1 MASSA
6 TDRWLP
12 SATRER
18 LAQRAALLAT
28 VRQFFKM
35 RSVLEVET
43 PMLVNAAVTDV
54 NLRPVELVLGERRLF
69 LQTSPEYAMK
79 RLLAASMGDVYQLC
93 KVVRGDE
100 RSRVHNPEFT
110 MLEWYRVGFEMTGL
124 IQEVAALLDALVT
137 RAGGTARA
145 LRQVSYREVFQTSL
159 QVDPLEA
166 STEDLAKIAA
176 AHRLTGHNLTELGR
190 DELLDFLMGAVIGP
204 TLGRGEWLALTHYPA
219 SQAALA
225 QLDPA
230 DPRVALRFE
239 IYADGIEL
247 ANGFQE
253 LADANEQRARFMAD
267 NAARR
272 TQGLPQMPIDEPLL
286 AALEAGLPACSGVAL
301 GFDRAMMV
309 AVGAKRIDE
318 VISFTIEYA

>member
-1 MASSA
+1 M
-6 TDRWLP
+6 DHWLP
-12 SATRER
+12 TATRER

-28 VRQFFKM
+28 VRQFFES
-35 RSVLEVET
+35 RSALEVDT
-43 PMLVNAAVTDV
+43 PVLVNAAVTDV
-54 NLRPVELVLGERRLF
+54 NLRPVELTLGDRRLF

-79 RLLAASMGDVYQLC
+79 RLLAAGLGDVYQLC

-100 RSRVHNPEFT
+100 RSRLHNPEFT
-110 MLEWYRVGFEMTGL
+110 MLEWYRVGLDMASL
-124 IQEVAALLDALVT
+124 IGEVAALLDALVIRT
-137 RAGGTARA
+137 GGTARP
-145 LRQVSYREVFQTSL
+145 LRRVSYREVFQATL
-159 QVDPLEA
+159 QIDPLEA
-166 STEDLAKIAA
+166 PTASLVQIAV
-176 AHRLTGHNLTELGR
+176 AHGLTRDNLTNLSR
-190 DELLDFLMGAVIGP
+190 DEVLDFLMGVVIGP

-225 QLDPA
+225 QLDSR

-253 LADANEQRARFMAD
+253 LADAREQRARFLAD
-267 NAARR
+267 NAARAA
-272 TQGLPQMPIDEPLL
+272 QGLPQMPIDEALL

-301 GFDRAMMV
+301 GFDRAVMI

-318 VISFTIEYA
+318 VVSFTIENA

>member
-1 MASSA
+1 MSHWRP
-6 TDRWLP
+6 T
-12 SATRER
+12 ATRER
-18 LAQRAALLAT
+18 LAQRAALLAA
-28 VRQFFKM
+28 VRQFFAA

-54 NLRPVELVLGERRLF
+54 NLRPVELALGDRRIF

-79 RLLAASMGDVYQLC
+79 RLLAAGVGDVYQLC

-100 RSRVHNPEFT
+100 RSRLHNPEFT
-110 MLEWYRVGFEMTGL
+110 MLEWYRIGFDMASL
-124 IQEVAALLDALVT
+124 IQEVAALLDTLVT
-137 RAGGTARA
+137 RVGGSARP
-145 LRQVSYREVFQTSL
+145 LRQVSFQTSL
-159 QVDPLEA
+159 RIDPLDA
-166 STEDLAKIAA
+166 STEDITKLAV
-176 AHRLTGHNLTELGR
+176 AHGLAGHGLTELSR

-225 QLDPA
+225 QLDPV

-272 TQGLPQMPIDEPLL
+272 AQGLPEMPIDEPLL
-286 AALEAGLPACSGVAL
+286 DALEAGLPACSGVAL
-301 GFDRAMMV
+301 GFDRAVMV
-309 AVGAKRIDE
+309 AVGVKRIDE
-318 VISFTIEYA
+318 VVSFTIENA

>member
-1 MASSA
+1 MGH
-6 TDRWLP
+6 WLP
-12 SATRER
+12 TATRER

-28 VRQFFKM
+28 VRQFFES
-35 RSVLEVET
+35 RSVLEVDT
-43 PMLVNAAVTDV
+43 PVLVNAAVTDV
-54 NLRPVELVLGERRLF
+54 NLRPVELTLGDRRLF

-79 RLLAASMGDVYQLC
+79 RLLAAGLGDVYQLC

-100 RSRVHNPEFT
+100 RSRLHNPEFT
-110 MLEWYRVGFEMTGL
+110 MLEWYRVGLDMASL
-124 IQEVAALLDALVT
+124 IGEVAALLDALVIRT
-137 RAGGTARA
+137 GGTARP
-145 LRQVSYREVFQTSL
+145 LRRVSYREVFQATL
-159 QVDPLEA
+159 QIDPLEA
-166 STEDLAKIAA
+166 PTASLVQIAV
-176 AHRLTGHNLTELGR
+176 AHGLTRDNLTNLSR
-190 DELLDFLMGAVIGP
+190 DEVLDFLMGVVIGP

-225 QLDPA
+225 QLDSR

-253 LADANEQRARFMAD
+253 LADAREQRARFLAD
-267 NAARR
+267 NAARAA
-272 TQGLPQMPIDEPLL
+272 QGLPQMPIDEALL

-301 GFDRAMMV
+301 GFDRAVMI

-318 VISFTIEYA
+318 VVSFTIENA

>member
-1 MASSA
+1 MTSSA

-28 VRQFFKM
+28 VRQFFET

-54 NLRPVELVLGERRLF
+54 NLRPVELGLGERRLF

-79 RLLAASMGDVYQLC
+79 RLLAAGMGDVYQLC
-93 KVVRGDE
+93 KVVRADE
-100 RSRVHNPEFT
+100 RSRLHNPEFT
-110 MLEWYRVGFEMTGL
+110 MLEWYRVGLEMAGL

-137 RAGGTARA
+137 RVGGTARA
-145 LRQVSYREVFQTSL
+145 LRQVTYREVFQTSL
-159 QVDPLEA
+159 QIDPLEVP
-166 STEDLAKIAA
+166 TEDLAKIAA
-176 AHRLTGHNLTELGR
+176 THGLTGHNLTGLGR

-204 TLGRGEWLALTHYPA
+204 TLGQGEWLALTHYPA

-253 LADANEQRARFMAD
+253 LSDANEQRERFMAD

-272 TQGLPQMPIDEPLL
+272 AQGLPQMPIDERLL

-301 GFDRAMMV
+301 GFDRTMMV

-318 VISFTIEYA
+318 VVSFTIEYA

>member
-1 MASSA
+1 MGH
-6 TDRWLP
+6 WLP
-12 SATRER
+12 TATRER

-28 VRQFFKM
+28 VRQFFES
-35 RSVLEVET
+35 RSALEVDT
-43 PMLVNAAVTDV
+43 PVLVNAAVTDV
-54 NLRPVELVLGERRLF
+54 NLRPVELTLGDRRLF

-79 RLLAASMGDVYQLC
+79 RLLAAGLGDVYQLC

-100 RSRVHNPEFT
+100 RSRLHNPEFT
-110 MLEWYRVGFEMTGL
+110 MLEWYRVGLDMASL
-124 IQEVAALLDALVT
+124 IGEVAALLDALVIRT
-137 RAGGTARA
+137 GGTARP
-145 LRQVSYREVFQTSL
+145 LRRVSYREVFQATL
-159 QVDPLEA
+159 QIDPLEA
-166 STEDLAKIAA
+166 PTASLVQIAV
-176 AHRLTGHNLTELGR
+176 AHGLTRDNLTNLSR
-190 DELLDFLMGAVIGP
+190 DEVLDFLMGVVIGP

-225 QLDPA
+225 QLDSR

-253 LADANEQRARFMAD
+253 LADAREQRARFLAD
-267 NAARR
+267 NAARAA
-272 TQGLPQMPIDEPLL
+272 QGLPQMPIDEALL

-301 GFDRAMMV
+301 GFDRAVMI

-318 VISFTIEYA
+318 VVSFTIENA

>member
-28 VRQFFKM
+28 VRQFFET

-79 RLLAASMGDVYQLC
+79 RLLAAGMGDVYQLC

-110 MLEWYRVGFEMTGL
+110 MLEWYRVGFEMTDL

-137 RAGGTARA
+137 RVGGAARA
-145 LRQVSYREVFQTSL
+145 LRQVTYREVFQTSL

-176 AHRLTGHNLTELGR
+176 AHGLTGHNLTELDR

-267 NAARR
+267 NAARCA
-272 TQGLPQMPIDEPLL
+272 QGLPEMPIDEPLL

-318 VISFTIEYA
+318 VVSFTIENA

>member
-28 VRQFFKM
+28 VRQFFET

-54 NLRPVELVLGERRLF
+54 SLRPVELVLGERRLF

-79 RLLAASMGDVYQLC
+79 RLLAAGMGDVYQLC

-137 RAGGTARA
+137 RVGGKARA
-145 LRQVSYREVFQTSL
+145 LRRVSYREVFQTSL
-159 QVDPLEA
+159 QIDPLGA

-176 AHRLTGHNLTELGR
+176 AHGLTGHNLTELGR

-318 VISFTIEYA
+318 VVSFTIEYA

>member
-28 VRQFFKM
+28 VRQFFET

-79 RLLAASMGDVYQLC
+79 RLLAAGMGDVYQLC

>member
-28 VRQFFKM
+28 VRQFFET

-79 RLLAASMGDVYQLC
+79 RLLAAGMGDVYQLC

-110 MLEWYRVGFEMTGL
+110 MLEWYRVGFEMTDL

-137 RAGGTARA
+137 RVGGAARA
-145 LRQVSYREVFQTSL
+145 LRQVTYREVFQTSL

-176 AHRLTGHNLTELGR
+176 AHGLTGHNLTELDR

-225 QLDPA
+225 QLDPS

-253 LADANEQRARFMAD
+253 LADAHEQRARFMTD

-272 TQGLPQMPIDEPLL
+272 AQGLPPMPIDERLL
-286 AALEAGLPACSGVAL
+286 AALESGLPACSGVAL
-301 GFDRAMMV
+301 GFDRAVMV
-309 AVGAKRIDE
+309 AVGARQIDE
-318 VISFTIEYA
+318 VIAFPIENA

>member
-1 MASSA
+1 M
-6 TDRWLP
+6 DRWHP

-28 VRQFFKM
+28 VRQFFES
-35 RSVLEVET
+35 RSVLEVDT
-43 PMLVNAAVTDV
+43 PILVNAAVTDV
-54 NLRPVELVLGERRLF
+54 NLRPVELALGDRRLF

-79 RLLAASMGDVYQLC
+79 RLLAAGMGDVYQLC

-100 RSRVHNPEFT
+100 RGRLHNPEFT
-110 MLEWYRVGFEMTGL
+110 MLEWYRVGFDMARL
-124 IQEVAALLDALVT
+124 IEEVAALLNALVARVGSTT
-137 RAGGTARA
+137 RP
-145 LRQVSYREVFQTSL
+145 LKQVSYREVFQKSL
-159 QVDPLEA
+159 QLDPLEA
-166 STEDLAKIAA
+166 STETLLKTAV
-176 AHRLTGHNLTELGR
+176 AHGLTGHGVHEVGR
-190 DELLDFLMGAVIGP
+190 DELLDFLMGTVIGP
-204 TLGRGEWLALTHYPA
+204 TLGQGEWLALTHYPA

-225 QLDPA
+225 QLDPT

-239 IYADGIEL
+239 IYAEGIEL

-253 LADANEQRARFMAD
+253 LADPKEQRARFMAD

-272 TQGLPQMPIDEPLL
+272 AQGLPQMPIDEPLL

-301 GFDRAMMV
+301 GFDRAVMI

-318 VISFTIEYA
+318 VMSFTIEHA

>member
-18 LAQRAALLAT
+18 LAKRAALLAT
-28 VRQFFKM
+28 VRQFFET

-54 NLRPVELVLGERRLF
+54 DLRPVELALGDRRLF

-79 RLLAASMGDVYQLC
+79 RLLAAGIGDVYQLC

-100 RSRVHNPEFT
+100 RSRLHNPEFT
-110 MLEWYRVGFEMTGL
+110 ILEWYRVGFEMTGL

-137 RAGGTARA
+137 RVGSTARA
-145 LRQVSYREVFQTSL
+145 LRLVSYREVFQTSL
-159 QVDPLEA
+159 QIDPLDA

-176 AHRLTGHNLTELGR
+176 THGLTGHHLTTLGR

-267 NAARR
+267 NATRCA
-272 TQGLPQMPIDEPLL
+272 QGLPEMPIDEPLL

-301 GFDRAMMV
+301 GFDRAMMI
-309 AVGAKRIDE
+309 AVGAQNIDE
-318 VISFTIEYA
+318 VVSFTIETA

>member
-1 MASSA
+1 M
-6 TDRWLP
+6 DRWLP

-28 VRQFFKM
+28 VRQFFES
-35 RSVLEVET
+35 RSVLEVDT
-43 PMLVNAAVTDV
+43 PILVNAAVTDV
-54 NLRPVELVLGERRLF
+54 NLRPVELTLGDRRLF

-79 RLLAASMGDVYQLC
+79 RLLAAGLGDVYQLC

-100 RSRVHNPEFT
+100 RSRLHNPEFT
-110 MLEWYRVGFEMTGL
+110 MLEWYRVGLDMASL
-124 IQEVAALLDALVT
+124 IDEVAALLDALVIRT
-137 RAGGTARA
+137 GGTARP
-145 LRQVSYREVFQTSL
+145 LRRVSYREAFQATL
-159 QVDPLEA
+159 QIDPLEA
-166 STEDLAKIAA
+166 STASLVQIAV
-176 AHRLTGHNLTELGR
+176 AHGLTRDNLTDLSR
-190 DELLDFLMGAVIGP
+190 DEVLDFLMGVVIGP

-225 QLDPA
+225 QLDPK

-253 LADANEQRARFMAD
+253 LADAREQRARFLAD
-267 NAARR
+267 NAAR
-272 TQGLPQMPIDEPLL
+272 TAQGLPQMLIDEALL

-301 GFDRAMMV
+301 GFDRAVMI

-318 VISFTIEYA
+318 VVSFTIENA

>member
-1 MASSA
+1 M
-6 TDRWLP
+6 
-12 SATRER
+12 
-18 LAQRAALLAT
+18 QRAALLAT
-28 VRQFFKM
+28 VRQFFEA

-54 NLRPVELVLGERRLF
+54 NLRPVELALGDRRLF

-79 RLLAASMGDVYQLC
+79 RLLAAGVGDVYQLC

-100 RSRVHNPEFT
+100 RSRLHNPEFT
-110 MLEWYRVGFEMTGL
+110 MLEWYRLGFDMASL
-124 IQEVAALLDALVT
+124 IQEVAALLDTLAT
-137 RAGGTARA
+137 RAGGAPRSLRSMTYRQAFELA
-145 LRQVSYREVFQTSL
+145 LQI
-159 QVDPLEA
+159 DPLEVP
-166 STEDLAKIAA
+166 TERLAKIAA
-176 AHRLTGHNLTELGR
+176 VHGLTGDHLTELGR

-239 IYADGIEL
+239 IYAEGIEL

-253 LADANEQRARFMAD
+253 LADANEQRARFIAD
-267 NAARR
+267 NEARR
-272 TQGLPQMPIDEPLL
+272 AQGLPQMPIDEPLL

-301 GFDRAMMV
+301 GFDRAVMV

-318 VISFTIEYA
+318 VVSFTIENA

>member
-28 VRQFFKM
+28 VRQFFET

-54 NLRPVELVLGERRLF
+54 SLRPVELVLGERRLF

-79 RLLAASMGDVYQLC
+79 RLLAAGMGDVYQLC

-137 RAGGTARA
+137 RVGGKARA
-145 LRQVSYREVFQTSL
+145 LRRVSYREVFQTSL
-159 QVDPLEA
+159 QIDPLDA

-176 AHRLTGHNLTELGR
+176 AHGLTGHNLTELGR

-318 VISFTIEYA
+318 VVSFTIEYA

>member
-1 MASSA
+1 M
-6 TDRWLP
+6 DRWRP

-28 VRQFFKM
+28 VRQFFES
-35 RSVLEVET
+35 RSVLEVDT
-43 PMLVNAAVTDV
+43 PILVNAAVTDV
-54 NLRPVELVLGERRLF
+54 NLRPVELTLGDRRLF

-79 RLLAASMGDVYQLC
+79 RLLAAGMGDVYQLC

-100 RSRVHNPEFT
+100 RSRAHNPEFT
-110 MLEWYRVGFEMTGL
+110 MLEWYRVGLDMARL
-124 IQEVAALLDALVT
+124 IEEVAALLNALVA
-137 RAGGTARA
+137 RVGGTARP
-145 LRQVSYREVFQTSL
+145 LRRVTYREVFQKSL
-159 QVDPLEA
+159 QLDPLEA
-166 STEDLAKIAA
+166 STDTLLKTAV
-176 AHRLTGHNLTELGR
+176 AHGLTGHGVHELGR
-190 DELLDFLMGAVIGP
+190 DELLDFLMGTVIGP
-204 TLGRGEWLALTHYPA
+204 TLGQGEWLALTHYPA

-239 IYADGIEL
+239 MYAEGIEL

-253 LADANEQRARFMAD
+253 LADPKEQRARFMAD

-272 TQGLPQMPIDEPLL
+272 AQSLPQMPIDEPLL

-301 GFDRAMMV
+301 GFDRAVMI

-318 VISFTIEYA
+318 VISFTIEHA

>member
-1 MASSA
+1 M
-6 TDRWLP
+6 DRWRP
-12 SATRER
+12 TATRER
-18 LAQRAALLAT
+18 LVQRAALLTT
-28 VRQFFKM
+28 VRQFFES

-54 NLRPVELVLGERRLF
+54 NLRPVELALGDRRLF

-79 RLLAASMGDVYQLC
+79 RLLAAGMGDVYQLC

-100 RSRVHNPEFT
+100 RSRLHNPEFT
-110 MLEWYRVGFEMTGL
+110 MLEWYRVGFDIAGL
-124 IQEVAALLDALVT
+124 IGEVAALLDALVT
-137 RAGGTARA
+137 RVGGAARA

-159 QVDPLEA
+159 QIDPLEA
-166 STEDLAKIAA
+166 STDELAKLAVTHGLA
-176 AHRLTGHNLTELGR
+176 GHGVTQLSR
-190 DELLDFLMGAVIGP
+190 DELLDFLMGAKIGP

-253 LADANEQRARFMAD
+253 LADAGEQRARFMAD
-267 NAARR
+267 NAARCA
-272 TQGLPQMPIDEPLL
+272 QGLPEMPIDEPLL

-318 VISFTIEYA
+318 VVSFTIENA

>member
-28 VRQFFKM
+28 VRQFFET

-54 NLRPVELVLGERRLF
+54 SLRPVELVLGERRLF

-79 RLLAASMGDVYQLC
+79 RLLAAGMGDVYQLC

>member
-1 MASSA
+1 M
-6 TDRWLP
+6 DRWPP

-18 LAQRAALLAT
+18 LVQRAALLAT
-28 VRQFFKM
+28 VRQFFEA

-43 PMLVNAAVTDV
+43 PILVNAAVTDA
-54 NLRPVELVLGERRLF
+54 NLRPVELALGDRRLF

-79 RLLAASMGDVYQLC
+79 RLLAAGVGDVYQLC

-100 RSRVHNPEFT
+100 RSRLHNPEFT
-110 MLEWYRVGFEMTGL
+110 MLEWYRLGFDMSQL
-124 IQEVAALLDALVT
+124 VREVAALLDALAT
-137 RAGGTARA
+137 RAGGAPRP
-145 LRQVSYREVFQTSL
+145 LRSMTYRQAFESTL
-159 QVDPLEA
+159 QIDPLEA
-166 STEDLAKIAA
+166 PTEMLAQIAA
-176 AHRLTGHNLTELGR
+176 VHGLTGDRLTELGR

-225 QLDPA
+225 QLDPD

-239 IYADGIEL
+239 IYAEGIEL

-253 LADANEQRARFMAD
+253 LADANEQRTRFMAD

-272 TQGLPQMPIDEPLL
+272 AQGLPQMPIDESFL

-301 GFDRAMMV
+301 GFDRAVMV

-318 VISFTIEYA
+318 VVSFTIENA

>member
-1 MASSA
+1 M
-6 TDRWLP
+6 DRWRP

-28 VRQFFKM
+28 VRQFFES
-35 RSVLEVET
+35 RSVLEVDT
-43 PMLVNAAVTDV
+43 PILVNAAVTDV
-54 NLRPVELVLGERRLF
+54 NLRPVELTLGDRRLF

-79 RLLAASMGDVYQLC
+79 RLLAAGVSDVYQLC

-100 RSRVHNPEFT
+100 RSRLHNPEFT
-110 MLEWYRVGFEMTGL
+110 MLEWYRVGFDMARL
-124 IQEVAALLDALVT
+124 IEEVAALLNALVA
-137 RAGGTARA
+137 RVGGAARP
-145 LRQVSYREVFQTSL
+145 LRRVSYREVFQTSL
-159 QVDPLEA
+159 QLDPLEA
-166 STEDLAKIAA
+166 PTETLLKTAVAYG
-176 AHRLTGHNLTELGR
+176 LTGHGVHKLGR
-190 DELLDFLMGAVIGP
+190 DELLDFLMGTVIGP

-239 IYADGIEL
+239 MYAEGIEL

-253 LADANEQRARFMAD
+253 LADPKEQRARFMAD

-272 TQGLPQMPIDEPLL
+272 AQSLPQMPIDEPLL

-301 GFDRAMMV
+301 GFDRAVMI

-318 VISFTIEYA
+318 VMSFTIEHA

>member
-28 VRQFFKM
+28 VRQFFET

-54 NLRPVELVLGERRLF
+54 SLRPVELVLGERRLF

-79 RLLAASMGDVYQLC
+79 RLLAAGMGDVYQLC

-110 MLEWYRVGFEMTGL
+110 MLEWYHVGFEMTGL

-137 RAGGTARA
+137 RVGGKARA
-145 LRQVSYREVFQTSL
+145 LRRVSYREVFQTSL
-159 QVDPLEA
+159 QIDPLDA

-176 AHRLTGHNLTELGR
+176 AHGLTGHNLTELGR
-190 DELLDFLMGAVIGP
+190 DELLVFLMGAVIGP

-318 VISFTIEYA
+318 VVSFTIEYA

>member
-1 MASSA
+1 M
-6 TDRWLP
+6 DHWLP
-12 SATRER
+12 TATRER

-28 VRQFFKM
+28 VRQFFES
-35 RSVLEVET
+35 RSVLEVDT
-43 PMLVNAAVTDV
+43 PVLVNAAVTDV
-54 NLRPVELVLGERRLF
+54 NLRPVELTLGDRRLF

-79 RLLAASMGDVYQLC
+79 RLLAAGLGNVYQLC

-100 RSRVHNPEFT
+100 RSRLHNPEFT
-110 MLEWYRVGFEMTGL
+110 MLEWYRVGLDMASL
-124 IQEVAALLDALVT
+124 IGEVAALLDALVIRT
-137 RAGGTARA
+137 GGTARP
-145 LRQVSYREVFQTSL
+145 LRRVSYREVFQATL
-159 QVDPLEA
+159 QIDPLEA
-166 STEDLAKIAA
+166 PTASLVQIAV
-176 AHRLTGHNLTELGR
+176 AHGLTRDNLTNLSR
-190 DELLDFLMGAVIGP
+190 DEVLDFLMGVVIGP

-225 QLDPA
+225 QLDPK

-253 LADANEQRARFMAD
+253 LADAREQRARFLAD
-267 NAARR
+267 NAARAA
-272 TQGLPQMPIDEPLL
+272 QGLPQMPIDEALL

-301 GFDRAMMV
+301 GFDRAVMI

-318 VISFTIEYA
+318 VVSFTIENA

>member
-28 VRQFFKM
+28 VRQFFEM

>member
-1 MASSA
+1 M
-6 TDRWLP
+6 DHWLP
-12 SATRER
+12 TATRER

-28 VRQFFKM
+28 VRQFFES
-35 RSVLEVET
+35 RSVLEVDT
-43 PMLVNAAVTDV
+43 PVLVNAAVTDV
-54 NLRPVELVLGERRLF
+54 NLRPVELTLGDRRLF

-79 RLLAASMGDVYQLC
+79 RLLAAGLGDVYQLC

-100 RSRVHNPEFT
+100 RSRLHNPEFT
-110 MLEWYRVGFEMTGL
+110 MLEWYRVGLDMASL
-124 IQEVAALLDALVT
+124 IDEVAALLDALVIRT
-137 RAGGTARA
+137 GGTARP
-145 LRQVSYREVFQTSL
+145 LRRVSYREVFQATL
-159 QVDPLEA
+159 QIDPLEA
-166 STEDLAKIAA
+166 PTASLVQIAV
-176 AHRLTGHNLTELGR
+176 AHGLTRDNLTNLSR
-190 DELLDFLMGAVIGP
+190 DEVLDFLMGVVIGP

-225 QLDPA
+225 QLDSR

-253 LADANEQRARFMAD
+253 LADAREQRARFLAD
-267 NAARR
+267 NAARAA
-272 TQGLPQMPIDEPLL
+272 QGLPQMPIDEALL

-301 GFDRAMMV
+301 GFDRAVMI

-318 VISFTIEYA
+318 VVSFTIENA

>member
-1 MASSA
+1 MGH
-6 TDRWLP
+6 WLP
-12 SATRER
+12 TATRER

-28 VRQFFKM
+28 VRQFFLS
-35 RSVLEVET
+35 RSVLEVDT
-43 PMLVNAAVTDV
+43 PVLVNAAVTDV
-54 NLRPVELVLGERRLF
+54 NLRPVELTLGDRRLF

-79 RLLAASMGDVYQLC
+79 RLLAAGLGDVYQLC

-100 RSRVHNPEFT
+100 RSRLHNPEFT
-110 MLEWYRVGFEMTGL
+110 MLEWYRVGLDMASL
-124 IQEVAALLDALVT
+124 IDEVAALLDALVIRT
-137 RAGGTARA
+137 GGTARP
-145 LRQVSYREVFQTSL
+145 LRRVSYREVFQATL
-159 QVDPLEA
+159 QIDPLEA
-166 STEDLAKIAA
+166 PTASLVQIAV
-176 AHRLTGHNLTELGR
+176 AHGLTRDNLTNLSR
-190 DELLDFLMGAVIGP
+190 DEVLDFLMGVVIGP

-225 QLDPA
+225 QLDSR

-253 LADANEQRARFMAD
+253 LADAREQRARFLAD
-267 NAARR
+267 NAARAA
-272 TQGLPQMPIDEPLL
+272 QGLPQMPIDEALL

-301 GFDRAMMV
+301 GFDRAVMI

-318 VISFTIEYA
+318 VVSFTIENA

>member
-1 MASSA
+1 M
-6 TDRWLP
+6 DRWLP

-28 VRQFFKM
+28 VRQFFES
-35 RSVLEVET
+35 RSVLEVDT
-43 PMLVNAAVTDV
+43 PILVNAAVTDV
-54 NLRPVELVLGERRLF
+54 NLRPVELTLGDRRLF

-79 RLLAASMGDVYQLC
+79 RLLAAGLGDVYQLC

-100 RSRVHNPEFT
+100 RSRLHNPEFT
-110 MLEWYRVGFEMTGL
+110 MLEWYRVGLDMASL
-124 IQEVAALLDALVT
+124 IDEVAALLDALVIRT
-137 RAGGTARA
+137 GGTARP
-145 LRQVSYREVFQTSL
+145 LRRVSYREAFQATL
-159 QVDPLEA
+159 QIDPLEA
-166 STEDLAKIAA
+166 PTASLVQIAV
-176 AHRLTGHNLTELGR
+176 AHGLTRDNLTDLSR
-190 DELLDFLMGAVIGP
+190 DEVLDFLMGVVIGP

-225 QLDPA
+225 QLDPK

-253 LADANEQRARFMAD
+253 LADAREQRARFLAD
-267 NAARR
+267 NAAR
-272 TQGLPQMPIDEPLL
+272 TAQGLPQMPIDEALL

-301 GFDRAMMV
+301 GFDRAVMI

-318 VISFTIEYA
+318 VVSFTIENA

>member
-1 MASSA
+1 M
-6 TDRWLP
+6 DRWHP

-28 VRQFFKM
+28 VRQFFES

-43 PMLVNAAVTDV
+43 PILVNAAVTDV
-54 NLRPVELVLGERRLF
+54 NLRPVELTLGNRRLF

-79 RLLAASMGDVYQLC
+79 RLLAAGMGDVYQLC

-100 RSRVHNPEFT
+100 RGRLHNPEFT
-110 MLEWYRVGFEMTGL
+110 MLEWYRVGFDMARL
-124 IQEVAALLDALVT
+124 IEEVAALLNALVA
-137 RAGGTARA
+137 RVDGTARP
-145 LRQVSYREVFQTSL
+145 LRRVSYREVFQTSL
-159 QVDPLEA
+159 QLDPLEA
-166 STEDLAKIAA
+166 STETLLKTAV
-176 AHRLTGHNLTELGR
+176 AHGLTGHGVHELGR
-190 DELLDFLMGAVIGP
+190 DELLDFLMGTVIGP
-204 TLGRGEWLALTHYPA
+204 TLGQGEWLALTHYPA

-225 QLDPA
+225 RLDPA

-239 IYADGIEL
+239 MYAEGIEL

-253 LADANEQRARFMAD
+253 LADAKEQRTRFMAD

-272 TQGLPQMPIDEPLL
+272 AQGLPQMPIDEPLL

-301 GFDRAMMV
+301 GFDRAVMI

-318 VISFTIEYA
+318 VMSFTIEHA

>member
-28 VRQFFKM
+28 VRQFFET

-54 NLRPVELVLGERRLF
+54 SLRPVELVLGERRLF

-79 RLLAASMGDVYQLC
+79 RLLAAGMGDVYQLC

-137 RAGGTARA
+137 RVGGKARA
-145 LRQVSYREVFQTSL
+145 LRRVSYREVFQTSL
-159 QVDPLEA
+159 QIDPLDA

-176 AHRLTGHNLTELGR
+176 AHGLTGHNLTELGR

-267 NAARR
+267 NAARCA
-272 TQGLPQMPIDEPLL
+272 QGLPQMPIDEPLL

-318 VISFTIEYA
+318 VVSFTIEYA

>member
-28 VRQFFKM
+28 VRQFFET

-100 RSRVHNPEFT
+100 RSRVHNPEVT

-137 RAGGTARA
+137 RVGGKARA

-159 QVDPLEA
+159 QVDPLDA

-176 AHRLTGHNLTELGR
+176 THGLTGHNLTELGR

-267 NAARR
+267 NAARCA
-272 TQGLPQMPIDEPLL
+272 QGLPEMPIDEPLL

-318 VISFTIEYA
+318 VVSFTIEYA

>member
-28 VRQFFKM
+28 VRQFFKA

-54 NLRPVELVLGERRLF
+54 NLRPVELALGERRLF

-79 RLLAASMGDVYQLC
+79 RLLAAGMGDVYQLC

-110 MLEWYRVGFEMTGL
+110 MLEWYRVGFEITGL
-124 IQEVAALLDALVT
+124 IREVAALLDALVT

-145 LRQVSYREVFQTSL
+145 LRQVTYREVFQTSL

-176 AHRLTGHNLTELGR
+176 AHGLTGHNLTELDR

-267 NAARR
+267 NAARCA
-272 TQGLPQMPIDEPLL
+272 QGLPEMPIDEPLL

-318 VISFTIEYA
+318 VVSFTIEYA

>member
-1 MASSA
+1 M
-6 TDRWLP
+6 DRWHP

-28 VRQFFKM
+28 VRQFFES
-35 RSVLEVET
+35 RSVLEVDT

-54 NLRPVELVLGERRLF
+54 NLRPVELTLGDRRLF

-79 RLLAASMGDVYQLC
+79 RLLAAGMGDVYQLC

-100 RSRVHNPEFT
+100 LSRLHNPEFT
-110 MLEWYRVGFEMTGL
+110 MLEWYRVGFDMARL
-124 IQEVAALLDALVT
+124 IEEVAALLNALVT
-137 RAGGTARA
+137 RVGGAARP
-145 LRQVSYREVFQTSL
+145 LRRVSYREVFQTSL
-159 QVDPLEA
+159 QLDPLEA
-166 STEDLAKIAA
+166 STETLLKTAV
-176 AHRLTGHNLTELGR
+176 AHGLTGHGVHELGR

-204 TLGRGEWLALTHYPA
+204 TLGQGEWLALTHYPA

-239 IYADGIEL
+239 MYVEGIEL

-253 LADANEQRARFMAD
+253 LADPGEQRARFMAD

-272 TQGLPQMPIDEPLL
+272 AQGLPQMPIDEPLL

-301 GFDRAMMV
+301 GFDRAVMI
-309 AVGAKRIDE
+309 AVGARRIDE
-318 VISFTIEYA
+318 VMSFTIEHA

>member
-1 MASSA
+1 
-6 TDRWLP
+6 
-12 SATRER
+12 
-18 LAQRAALLAT
+18 
-28 VRQFFKM
+28 
-35 RSVLEVET
+35 
-43 PMLVNAAVTDV
+43 MLVNAAVTDV

>member
-1 MASSA
+1 M
-6 TDRWLP
+6 
-12 SATRER
+12 
-18 LAQRAALLAT
+18 
-28 VRQFFKM
+28 
-35 RSVLEVET
+35 LEVET

-54 NLRPVELVLGERRLF
+54 NLRPVELALGDRRIF

-79 RLLAASMGDVYQLC
+79 RLLAAGVGDVYQLC

-100 RSRVHNPEFT
+100 RSRLHNPEFT
-110 MLEWYRVGFEMTGL
+110 MLEWYRIGFDMASL
-124 IQEVAALLDALVT
+124 IQEVAALLDTLVT
-137 RAGGTARA
+137 RVGGSARP

-159 QVDPLEA
+159 QIDPLDA
-166 STEDLAKIAA
+166 STEDLTKHAV
-176 AHRLTGHNLTELGR
+176 AHGLAGHGLTELTR

-253 LADANEQRARFMAD
+253 LADAGEQRARFMAD

-272 TQGLPQMPIDEPLL
+272 AQGLPEMPIDEPLL
-286 AALEAGLPACSGVAL
+286 DALEAGLPACSGVAL
-301 GFDRAMMV
+301 GFDRAVMV
-309 AVGAKRIDE
+309 AVGVKRIDE
-318 VISFTIEYA
+318 VVSFTIENA

>member
-1 MASSA
+1 M
-6 TDRWLP
+6 DHWLP
-12 SATRER
+12 TATRER

-28 VRQFFKM
+28 VRQFFES
-35 RSVLEVET
+35 RSVLEVDT
-43 PMLVNAAVTDV
+43 PVLVNAAVTDV
-54 NLRPVELVLGERRLF
+54 NLRPVELTLGDRRLF

-79 RLLAASMGDVYQLC
+79 RLLAAGLGDVYQLC

-100 RSRVHNPEFT
+100 RSRLHNPEFT
-110 MLEWYRVGFEMTGL
+110 MLEWYRVGLDMASL
-124 IQEVAALLDALVT
+124 IGEVAALLDALVIRT
-137 RAGGTARA
+137 GGTARP
-145 LRQVSYREVFQTSL
+145 LRRVSYREVFQATL
-159 QVDPLEA
+159 QIDPLEA
-166 STEDLAKIAA
+166 PTASLVQIAV
-176 AHRLTGHNLTELGR
+176 AHGLTRDNLTNLSR
-190 DELLDFLMGAVIGP
+190 DEVLDFLMGVVIGP

-225 QLDPA
+225 QLDSR

-253 LADANEQRARFMAD
+253 LADAREQRARFLAD
-267 NAARR
+267 NAARAA
-272 TQGLPQMPIDEPLL
+272 QGLPQMPIDEALL

-301 GFDRAMMV
+301 GFDRAVMI

-318 VISFTIEYA
+318 VVSFTIENA